1 MVNSN
6 HYQLPT
12 DNRCYG
18 LFKYLDMV
26 SIGTS
31 VILAALT
38 MVTTL
43 FLKRPKISES
53 DDGIEDLKGID
64 SQIVHHIQLA
74 LMKNYRDPEISEIL
88 FILTSLLGGL
98 TDVEFSL
105 VGSGLIIGR
114 KLHSTLKQCLAKKS
128 LPECYL
134 SMQKL
139 WR

>member
-1 MVNSN
+1 
-6 HYQLPT
+6 
-12 DNRCYG
+12 
-18 LFKYLDMV
+18 MV

-31 VILAALT
+31 VFFAALT
-38 MVTTL
+38 IVTTL
-43 FLKRPKISES
+43 FLKRPKISE
-53 DDGIEDLKGID
+53 DGIEDLKGIEINTHHGCGG
-64 SQIVHHIQLA
+64 QIVHHIQLA
-74 LMKNYRDPEISEIL
+74 LMKNYRDPEISDETL
-88 FILTSLLGGL
+88 FILASLLGGV

-128 LPECYL
+128 LPECHL

>member
-1 MVNSN
+1 
-6 HYQLPT
+6 
-12 DNRCYG
+12 
-18 LFKYLDMV
+18 MV

-31 VILAALT
+31 VFFAALT
-38 MVTTL
+38 MVTTF
-43 FLKRPKISES
+43 FLKRPKISE
-53 DDGIEDLKGID
+53 DGIEDLKGID

-74 LMKNYRDPEISEIL
+74 LMKNYRDPEISDETL
-88 FILTSLLGGL
+88 FILASLLGGV

-128 LPECYL
+128 LPECHL

>member
-1 MVNSN
+1 
-6 HYQLPT
+6 
-12 DNRCYG
+12 
-18 LFKYLDMV
+18 MV

-53 DDGIEDLKGID
+53 DDGLEDLKGID

-74 LMKNYRDPEISEIL
+74 LMKNYRDPEISDEIL